1 MDDYYVESCSSDC
14 AVWLFAC
21 AMHCLKLPLYIS
33 MFRVAFPGLS
43 PLGTPVTH
51 RSVEYLNVLWGSV
64 LLQLHPFTS
73 RHDIGP

>member
-1 MDDYYVESCSSDC
+1 MHLVNKSLCCRREGVEVVEIRRRL
-14 AVWLFAC
+14 A
-21 AMHCLKLPLYIS
+21 LPLYIS

-73 RHDIGP
+73 RHDIGL